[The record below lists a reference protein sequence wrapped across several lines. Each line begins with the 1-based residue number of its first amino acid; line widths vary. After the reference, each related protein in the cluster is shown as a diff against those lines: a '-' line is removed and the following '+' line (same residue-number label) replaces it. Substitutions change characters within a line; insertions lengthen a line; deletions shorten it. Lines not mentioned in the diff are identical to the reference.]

1 MRFTN
6 MMLAAAMCG
15 VLGVAAPVMAQDKG
29 APAMDPA
36 MEAMMKAGT
45 PGAEHKMMADWV
57 GSWSVK
63 TKMMAPGAPPTEG
76 TGSAVITSLFGGR
89 YFQETFKGDMMGMPF
104 EGLGTSG
111 FDNVSKKFVGTWVD
125 SMSTGIAITEGTWD
139 AASST
144 FKYDMSYN
152 DPVTGK
158 VKRGKITVKVVDKNT
173 HVSEFWDEIEGKWV
187 KTMELTYTRK

>member
-1 MRFTN
+1 MNIRT
-6 MMLAAAMCG
+6 MLLTAAMCG
-15 VLGVAAPVMAQDKG
+15 VMGFAAPAMAQDKG

-63 TKMMAPGAPPTEG
+63 TKMMMPGAPVMEG
-76 TGSAVITSLFGGR
+76 TGSAVITSIFGGR
-89 YFQETFKGDMMGMPF
+89 YFQEAFKGDMMGMPF
-104 EGLGTSG
+104 EGMGTSG

-125 SMSTGIAITEGTWD
+125 SMSTGIAVTEGTWD
-139 AASST
+139 AASKM

-158 VKRGKITVKVVDKNT
+158 VKRSKIHVKVVDKNT
-173 HVSEFWDEIEGKWV
+173 HVSEFLEEVDGKWV
-187 KTMELTYTRK
+187 STMELTYTRK

>member
-1 MRFTN
+1 MRIRT
-6 MMLAAAMCG
+6 MLLTAAMCG
-15 VLGVAAPVMAQDKG
+15 VMGFAVPAMAQDKG

-63 TKMMAPGAPPTEG
+63 TKMMMPGAPVMEG
-76 TGSAVITSLFGGR
+76 TGSAVITSIFGGR
-89 YFQETFKGDMMGMPF
+89 YFQEAFKGDMMGMPF
-104 EGLGTSG
+104 EGMGTSG

-125 SMSTGIAITEGTWD
+125 SMSTGIAVTEGTWD

-144 FKYDMSYN
+144 FKYDMTFN

-158 VKRGKITVKVVDKNT
+158 AKHGKISVKVVDKNT
-173 HVSEFWDEIEGKWV
+173 HVSEFWDEMDGKWV